1 MKESLKIY
9 NSAPLPFNGQK
20 RFFIKKFRE
29 VLASH
34 ISNEGEG
41 WTVIDVFGGSGLLA
55 HNAKRLLPKARVI
68 YNDYENYSE
77 RLQHID
83 DINNLR
89 TILFDLLIDEPRY
102 KKIDNDIRAK
112 IIQVIENFQGYIDIQ
127 SLASWLLFSG
137 KQVKNLEELYKH
149 SWYNSVRTKDFLIAD
164 DYLTGLEITSKS
176 FVDLMPQFNAEKV
189 LLLLDPPY
197 LHTGQGSYKQGKYF
211 GMVEF
216 LKLINLTKPPYIFF
230 SSTKSE
236 LLQFMDYLQE
246 YNPKLW
252 QKIGNFKKISVNSNL
267 NYSIKYE
274 DNMIFKF

>member
-29 VLASH
+29 VLASY
-34 ISNEGEG
+34 ITDEGIG
-41 WTVIDVFGGSGLLA
+41 WTVVDVFGGSGLLA

-77 RLQHID
+77 RLQHIN

-89 TILFDLLIDEPRY
+89 TILFNLLIDETRY
-102 KKIDNDIRAK
+102 KKIDNEVRAK
-112 IIQVIENFQGYIDIQ
+112 ITQAINDFQGYIDIQ

-137 KQVKNLEELYKH
+137 KQANNLEKLYKCT
-149 SWYNSVRTKDFLIAD
+149 WYNSVRTKDFDLAD
-164 DYLTGLEITSKS
+164 DYLTGLEITSQS
-176 FVDLMPQFNAEKV
+176 FVDLMPQFNTEKT
-189 LLLLDPPY
+189 LFLLDPPY
-197 LHTGQGSYKQGKYF
+197 LHTGQGAYQQGKYF

-236 LLQFMDYLQE
+236 LLQFMDYLQQYE
-246 YNPKLW
+246 HNLW
-252 QKIGNFKKISVNSNL
+252 QKIGNFEKFSLKSHL
-267 NYSIKYE
+267 NKNINYQ